1 MSKLSDDLKDEEIL
15 IQLAETNESIF
26 QIIIKTGA
34 DDDMN
39 AILAQE
45 PILTN
50 CGKRGCVFPTVIWPA
65 FRTGQYRVNDH
76 PYHAPQFTF

>member
-1 MSKLSDDLKDEEIL
+1 MSKLSEDLKDEEIL

-45 PILTN
+45 PISN
-50 CGKRGCVFPTVIWPA
+50 PHDG
-65 FRTGQYRVNDH
+65 
-76 PYHAPQFTF
+76 TF

>member
-15 IQLAETNESIF
+15 IQLAETNDSIF

-34 DDDMN
+34 GDDMN

-45 PILTN
+45 PIFIKNLLVN
-50 CGKRGCVFPTVIWPA
+50 RYGYKRKKFGKDITL
-65 FRTGQYRVNDH
+65 N
-76 PYHAPQFTF
+76 PYP